1 MKKKT
6 FHLLLLIFSLVITGM
21 FISSCDD
28 DDDDNGGG
36 ETTLTITSIDPATA
50 RVGETIAMNGTGFS
64 TDRTKNSV
72 KFTGSVSAAVTT
84 ATSTQLTVEV
94 PEGAGD
100 GPITVTVG
108 EKTATSSQ
116 SFTLDTSLGAPELT
130 SIDPTNGFAGT
141 KVTITGTN
149 FGEEVSVVKVYFN
162 DVEVPEITSITNTT
176 IVTTVPSGLE
186 VGDATVKVVRDE
198 VESSSLTFTVNQ
210 TPTSVKTVYWTSPD
224 GVYKGIIN
232 DSGADISQLYD
243 NSAGNPTGIEVDTDE
258 GYIYWGN
265 TSGQILKA
273 PVSGE
278 GPVETLYEEVGY
290 VVDIAIDKTLQKIFI
305 ICTDFDNYTY
315 EWVKSVNLDG
325 SSNTPE
331 TLYAQDLNV
340 EETGYFTVK
349 LVVSNSKIYWTE
361 TLAKRVM
368 VGSVNGSSEAEAV
381 VLFDAGHGL
390 NGPVGL
396 AIDQENNKIYVVDN
410 GIYSGTAESTIYSG
424 NLNGDGS
431 LSAFVEPG
439 DNVNEPQDAE
449 IDLDNGYLFWLNNT
463 GGYTDGQVMRAKLD
477 DGSVET
483 LFGGIDHPG
492 FFDLDIH

>member
-116 SFTLDTSLGAPELT
+116 SFTLDTSLGAPGLT
-130 SIDPTNGFAGT
+130 SIDPTNGYAGT
-141 KVTITGTN
+141 EVTITGTN

-162 DVEVPEITSITNTT
+162 DVEVPEITSITNT
-176 IVTTVPSGLE
+176 ILVTTVPSGLE

-198 VESSSLTFTVNQ
+198 VESSNTLIFTVDK
-210 TPTSVKTVYWTSPD
+210 TPTSVKTVYWTSVD
-224 GVYKGIIN
+224 GVYKGVVN
-232 DSGADISQLYD
+232 EETGAAISKLYD
-243 NSAGNPTGIEVDTDE
+243 DEDPQGIEVDTDE

-265 TSGQILKA
+265 GSGKILKA

-278 GPVETLYEEVGY
+278 GPVETLYEEIGGAVA
-290 VVDIAIDKTLQKIFI
+290 DIAIDKTLNKIFI
-305 ICTDFDNYTY
+305 LSFDYTNFVY
-315 EWVKSVNLDG
+315 EFVYSANLDG
-325 SSNTPE
+325 SSTE
-331 TLYAQDLNV
+331 MQTLYTANFGEANV
-340 EETGYFTVK
+340 YNVK
-349 LVVSNSKIYWTE
+349 LVVSENKLYWTE
-361 TLAKRVM
+361 STGKRVM
-368 VGSVNGSSEAEAV
+368 VGSVNGSSEAEATA
-381 VLFDAGHGL
+381 LFDSGDGL
-390 NGPVGL
+390 NGPVGV
-396 AIDQENNKIYVVDN
+396 AIDEENNKIYIVDN
-410 GIYSGTAESTIYSG
+410 GSLTGTASSTIYSG
-424 NLNGDGS
+424 NLTGGT
-431 LSAFVEPG
+431 LSVFVEPG
-439 DNVNEPQDAE
+439 DNVNSPSDAE
-449 IDLDNGYLFWLNNT
+449 IDLDNGFLFWLNNT
-463 GGYTDGQVMRAKLD
+463 SSETGGEVMRAKLD

-483 LFGGIDHPG
+483 LFGGIQWPHY
-492 FFDLDIH
+492 FDLDIH